1 MPRPFTRQNDGP
13 EAWEELTAPGVISS
27 PQIIG
32 DHGAVYDAASG
43 APITGYG
50 YPHSF
55 SLVGSS
61 AAAAAAAAAAQKE
74 KEDQANQGSSDQGST
89 GFQIL
94 DSTNVP
100 SNTELPPAQPASPA
114 AGAPGINI
122 FSDSTC
128 PKSNCLLWA
137 LGGIIVGKVLL

>member
-32 DHGAVYDAASG
+32 DHGAVYDAVSG

-55 SLVGSS
+55 SLVQS
-61 AAAAAAAAAAQKE
+61 AVAAQKE
-74 KEDQANQGSSDQGST
+74 KEDQANQRSSDQGST
-89 GFQIL
+89 GLQIL
-94 DSTNVP
+94 DSTKVP
-100 SNTELPPAQPASPA
+100 SNTDSPPAQPASPA
-114 AGAPGINI
+114 AGGPDIN
-122 FSDSTC
+122 FFADSNSTSE
-128 PKSNCLLWA
+128 SNCLLWA
-137 LGGIIVGKVLL
+137 LGGIIIGKVLL